1 MLYITLDP
9 SMNSTC
15 RTVNYTAISQSL
27 LENNPIEISITYTL
41 VVFTVARWYLIMYM
55 SLRV

>member
-1 MLYITLDP
+1 MLYSTLNP

-15 RTVNYTAISQSL
+15 RTVNYIARSQSL